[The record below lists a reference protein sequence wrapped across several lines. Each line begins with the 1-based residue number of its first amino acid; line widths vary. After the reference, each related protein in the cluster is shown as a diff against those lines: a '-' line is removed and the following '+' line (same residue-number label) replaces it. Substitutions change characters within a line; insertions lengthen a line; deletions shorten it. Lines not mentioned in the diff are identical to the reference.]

1 MIKDTKL
8 VELLPWTEL
17 LDVHLKKD
25 PGQFPL
31 YVSKFYNVPFELV
44 FIKCNKN
51 STKKKYIS
59 DTGAVLALKPILKKK
74 ITKLTDFRRLF
85 FLLPLII
92 YIIKSRK
99 KVSHYILFHATDNS
113 LTLAFFIK
121 LFNPKAKIWLKL
133 DANLENLKSFVK
145 LVESR
150 KTIKQKI
157 ISSRY
162 KFLLSKIDLLSA
174 ETKLT
179 FNVLQA
185 NPYINDKLNIQIIP
199 NGIDSMPAVADCVK
213 KENIIISVATFGFY
227 PKNTE
232 LLLSSL
238 ESVELADWK
247 VYLIGPI
254 EKKEQDFEQYISSFY
269 KRNPHL
275 KDKIVFV
282 GNISDTDKLNAW
294 YAKAKVFILPSR
306 WEGFSL
312 SSIEAASHLDYLI
325 LTDVGAARDLIPNEK
340 YGYILPQSQQGQ
352 QNEDV
357 IKKSLADK
365 LKDIIKGKV
374 KTDKHLKER
383 HDYYSQ
389 FLMDNIVKK
398 DCIKEWMYQ

>member
-59 DTGAVLALKPILKKK
+59 DTGSIVALKPILKKK

-133 DANLENLKSFVK
+133 DANIENLKSFVK
-145 LVESR
+145 LVDSR
-150 KTIKQKI
+150 KTLKQKI

-162 KFLLSKIDLLSA
+162 RFLLPKIDLLSA

-185 NPYINDKLNIQIIP
+185 NSFINEKLNIQIVP
-199 NGIDSMPAVADCVK
+199 NGIDCMPAVTDCLRK
-213 KENIIISVATFGFY
+213 DNIIVSVATFGFY

-238 ESVELADWK
+238 ESVDLADWK

-254 EKKEQDFEQYISSFY
+254 EKIEQDFEQYIYSFY
-269 KRNPHL
+269 KKNPRL
-275 KDKIVFV
+275 KDKIIFL
-282 GNISDTDKLNAW
+282 GNISDKDQLNAW
-294 YAKAKVFILPSR
+294 YAKAKVFVLPSK

-312 SSIEAASHLDYLI
+312 ASIEAASYLDYLV

-352 QNEDV
+352 QDEDV
-357 IKKSLADK
+357 IKKSLVDK
-365 LKDIIKGKV
+365 LTDIIKGKV
-374 KTDKHLKER
+374 KTDECLKER

-389 FLMDNIVKK
+389 FLMENIVKK
-398 DCIKEWMYQ
+398 DCIKEWMCQ